1 MEMKELRGAL
11 KVKEFNQLHIH
22 TVAWRHG
29 HRGYEKRA
37 SYIVVQC
44 DQTDSHKKSKQQ
56 SKTTNAAKAI
66 YQMKPYLNSEDIF

>member
-1 MEMKELRGAL
+1 MEARTQG
-11 KVKEFNQLHIH
+11 V
-22 TVAWRHG
+22 
-29 HRGYEKRA
+29 